1 MRSSLA
7 HGLLSWRPEGV
18 CPVIE
23 VDGRLNLQYLSP
35 FGGPQDDSLCDGP
48 LCGGAELA
56 FPKAEM
62 LSPPVN
68 LKAETKL

>member
-1 MRSSLA
+1 M
-7 HGLLSWRPEGV
+7 V
-18 CPVIE
+18 E